1 METSFS
7 FAIMPK
13 PNHFKRAQLVV
24 VACALW
30 LAAGSCGAQTTDSA
44 DDVFTQD
51 LPRVLTASRLSQP
64 VSEAPSAVTI
74 IDRKMIAASGFRT
87 VPELMRLVPGM
98 YVGFA
103 DANRP
108 VVSLHGSADEYARRM
123 QVLIDGRSAYL
134 PPFGGMHWADL
145 PLLVEDIERIEVV
158 RGPSSASHGSNS
170 FYGVINIIS
179 REAADQSGGSLSVT
193 GGAAADTSARF
204 GARSGNFDYRF
215 SLGYRSDTGLDHT
228 SLNDYS
234 RTGLFSFRGAYHPSA
249 TDSVDLQW
257 GSSDGRYG
265 LGIEGRPE
273 DAFRETTARSSF
285 QQIGWLHIWPNGNE
299 SKLTFSR
306 AIRASRDPYICI
318 DGEICQ
324 DKVIGKTKADGFT
337 SREVFSERNE
347 LELQNTLQL
356 SANNRLVWGA
366 NVRGD
371 YANYPLLFAQPHSVN
386 PWQLF
391 VHDEWRWRDT
401 AVFNLGTMLENDGM
415 GNHSHSP
422 RASINYHVSPEQTLR
437 LGIATA
443 TRSPVM
449 SEAFIS
455 ADNTIWGGAYVPP
468 VVPLTPERVV
478 SREIGYV
485 GEFRQLGLSLE
496 ARLYSESVR
505 NLIWWDK
512 CLALPRCADGFGN
525 LLAAQ
530 YDGVELTAKFRWDE
544 GRNFVVA
551 NYARQHAFAALDT
564 LPTQY
569 HHTVIGSAVQSFYN
583 HEYLGLFP
591 ESVPVNSG
599 SVLMSL
605 ALTDTWR
612 LSTGY
617 FFRDQVRVMDVSSDV
632 TPEYSMH
639 RLDIRLAKAFAI
651 ERNRKAELAVV
662 VQNSNQDNYT
672 KYGTVNRVGE
682 VPFTRRAWVTATLHF

>member
-1 METSFS
+1 
-7 FAIMPK
+7 MPK
-13 PNHFKRAQLVV
+13 THYSKRVQLAMVV
-24 VACALW
+24 SALG
-30 LAAGSCGAQTTDSA
+30 LAAGSCGAQTPDST

-51 LPRVLTASRLSQP
+51 LPQVLTASRLVQP
-64 VSEAPSAVTI
+64 VSEAPSAVTV
-74 IDRKMIAASGFRT
+74 IDRRMIAASGFRT
-87 VPELMRLVPGM
+87 VPELMRLIPGM

-108 VVSLHGSADEYARRM
+108 VVALHGSSDEYAHRM

-145 PLLVEDIERIEVV
+145 PLLTEDIERIEVV

-179 REAADQSGGSLSVT
+179 KEAAEQTGGSLALS
-193 GGAAADTSARF
+193 GGVAADASVRF
-204 GARSGNFDYRF
+204 GASTATFDYRF
-215 SLGYRSDTGLDHT
+215 SLGYRSDAGLDRT
-228 SLNDYS
+228 VLNDYN
-234 RTGLFSFRGAYHPSA
+234 RTGLFSFRGNYHPTA
-249 TDSVDLQW
+249 TDSFDLQW

-273 DAFRETTARSSF
+273 DAFRETTARSDF
-285 QQIGWLHIWPNGNE
+285 QQIRWLHIWPSGNE

-306 AIRASRDPYICI
+306 ATRASRDPYICI

-337 SREVFSERNE
+337 QREVFSERNE
-347 LELQNTLQL
+347 LEWQNTLQL
-356 SANNRLVWGA
+356 SPNNRLVWGA
-366 NVRGD
+366 DLRSD
-371 YANYPLLFAQPHSVN
+371 YANYPLLFAHPHTVN

-401 AVFNLGTMLENDGM
+401 AVFNVGTMLENDGM

-422 RASINYHVSPEQTLR
+422 RASVNYHITPEHTVR
-437 LGIATA
+437 VGVATA

-468 VVPLTPERVV
+468 VMPLTPERVV

-496 ARLYSESVR
+496 GRLYAESVR

-512 CLALPRCADGFGN
+512 CLDSRCADGFGN

-530 YDGVELTAKFRWDE
+530 YQGVELTAKFRWDE
-544 GRNFVVA
+544 GRSFVVA
-551 NYARQHAFAALDT
+551 NYARQRASATLDA

-569 HHTVIGSAVQSFYN
+569 FHPDIGTEVQNYYAI
-583 HEYLGLFP
+583 EYLGLFP

-599 SVLMSL
+599 SVLVSL
-605 ALTDTWR
+605 ALPHAWR

-617 FFRDQVRVMDVSSDV
+617 YFRDQVRVLDVSTDV
-632 TPEYSMH
+632 TPEYAMH
-639 RLDIRLAKAFAI
+639 RFDVRLAKAFTL
-651 ERNRKAELAVV
+651 ERNRAAELALV
-662 VQNSNQDNYT
+662 VQNANQDPYT

-682 VPFTRRAWVTATLHF
+682 VPFTRRAWLTATLHF